1 MRSLCSLLAAIW
13 LTGCATTL
21 STLQTARPVDRG
33 HVQAT
38 VGTGYYIPVGKVFE
52 LLGTAVPIAQRG
64 AEAARKGEPFAFS
77 EDEQQTLLT
86 TGVALAVM
94 PPSSGFEVSL
104 RAGVVD
110 NLDLGLRY
118 SSNALRLDAKYRLA
132 HKIDEEKRWDIAIG
146 AGVSKYLF
154 KSPIFDVLE
163 FVQVKDFSRW
173 DVEVP
178 VYFSAELGEV
188 LMLYG
193 APKYVYSRTHLDQTL
208 VRVSDSGTIGGQEVD
223 LPSLVHT
230 HFAGA
235 TAGLALGFRHV
246 HLMLELTG
254 GYTMCSPQ
262 LFGEVRRLGGLTLYP
277 AGGLSLRF

>member
-1 MRSLCSLLAAIW
+1 MRSLCCLFAGVLLS
-13 LTGCATTL
+13 GCASTL
-21 STLQTARPVDRG
+21 STLQTARPVERG

-38 VGTGYYIPVGKVFE
+38 VGMGYYVPLGQVFG
-52 LLGTAVPIAQRG
+52 LLKTAVPIAERG

-77 EDEQQTLLT
+77 EEEAQTLLT

-104 RAGVVD
+104 RTGVVE
-110 NLDLGLRY
+110 NLDVGLRY
-118 SSNALRLDAKYRLA
+118 SANALRIDGKYRIA
-132 HKIDEEKRWDIAIG
+132 QQVDKEKRWDIAAG
-146 AGVSKYLF
+146 VGVSKYLF
-154 KSPIFDVLE
+154 KHPIFDVLE
-163 FVQVKDFSRW
+163 FVKVDEFSRW

-193 APKYVYSRTHLDQTL
+193 APKYVYSRTNLDQQL
-208 VRVSDSGTIGGQEVD
+208 VRVSESGTIGGQEFD
-223 LPSLVHT
+223 LPLLVHT

-254 GYTMCSPQ
+254 GYTVCSPR
-262 LFGEVRRLGGLTLYP
+262 LFGDVRRLGGVTLYP
-277 AGGLSLRF
+277 AGGLSFRF